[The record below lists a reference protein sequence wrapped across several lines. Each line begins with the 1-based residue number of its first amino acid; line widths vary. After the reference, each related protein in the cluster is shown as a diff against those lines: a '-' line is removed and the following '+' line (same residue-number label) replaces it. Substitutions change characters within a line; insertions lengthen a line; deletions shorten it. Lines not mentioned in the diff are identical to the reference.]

1 MWSFLSI
8 RSTNNQ
14 VILLVDDEKDVLNLF
29 CEYLQ
34 NCGYQTISFDNPINA
49 LNYIFNNNISNCSL
63 IITDYKMPEM
73 NGVDFI
79 KKIREKNS
87 SNLRLKIILISA
99 FTKDNLDVQ
108 RIANSLKI
116 DKIIEKPIRL
126 EHFKEEVEKLMK

>member
-1 MWSFLSI
+1 
-8 RSTNNQ
+8 
-14 VILLVDDEKDVLNLF
+14 
-29 CEYLQ
+29 
-34 NCGYQTISFDNPINA
+34 
-49 LNYIFNNNISNCSL
+49 
-63 IITDYKMPEM
+63 MPEM

-87 SNLRLKIILISA
+87 SNLRLKIILIST

-116 DKIIEKPIRL
+116 DKIIEKPVRL